1 VWKLKRYNRKIN
13 HHHNFGDYLSLLII
27 KSITNSRVLLADQH
41 DQAKLLAIGSILWS
55 LQDQDV
61 IWGAGA
67 HHPNQIPHRDHVRC
81 LAVRG
86 PLTLRELKLAGVVSS
101 DCQPVFFDPGILT
114 PLLFPDITRKQKVKE
129 RVTIIPHYADIA
141 KVKSWQTHSP
151 ATKSG
156 NIHIANPFWHPLKV
170 ATQIAQSE
178 TVISSSLHGLILADA
193 LGVPSIP
200 LRLDGCKEPMLKYE
214 DYYQGFG
221 RVLPRFSTD
230 IDEALRREPISF
242 SYKREDLTRC
252 LASFPFAMKDTVKQM
267 LGPQPAA
274 F

>member
-1 VWKLKRYNRKIN
+1 VP
-13 HHHNFGDYLSLLII
+13 
-27 KSITNSRVLLADQH
+27 SRVLLADQH

-151 ATKSG
+151 ATKGG

-221 RVLPRFSTD
+221 RILPRFSTD
-230 IDEALRREPISF
+230 IDEPLRREPISF
-242 SYKREDLTRC
+242 SYKREALTRSGELSVRDERHRQTNVGPTTSRLLMSGHQ
-252 LASFPFAMKDTVKQM
+252 LAKNPIPKSCEADTR
-267 LGPQPAA
+267 
-274 F
+274 